1 MLNKLNKKERVID
14 KRTIS
19 EIYGI
24 KEHLYIKPNERYKN
38 IKNIIYTGPTK
49 KNAIRLS
56 SNMINKQRNEPF
68 HRIKSSIVIQ
78 LLLSSE
84 NKHNEEINQE
94 ENNLKNDKPL
104 NLSEILSEKKK
115 VSLEEL
121 LKIEYLILDL
131 REAKE
136 YLKCHIKN
144 SISYPSN
151 LISQD
156 NFNREMY
163 MMKNKENKIIIVYH
177 KDEKNGMSIADLLT
191 SKGFNNI
198 YLISGGFYEFSKLF
212 PEYLIGDDYKKY
224 IDEKAKRLKE
234 KEIIF
239 EKRNKYHYRA
249 NSEIINNDNVINSEI
264 NKKSF
269 SSRNLLKNQSQAF
282 NSNRKRNPIK
292 INNNF
297 L

>member
-1 MLNKLNKKERVID
+1 MFYKLNNKERVID
-14 KRTIS
+14 NRTIS

-144 SISYPSN
+144 SISYP
-151 LISQD
+151 
-156 NFNREMY
+156 
-163 MMKNKENKIIIVYH
+163 
-177 KDEKNGMSIADLLT
+177 
-191 SKGFNNI
+191 
-198 YLISGGFYEFSKLF
+198 
-212 PEYLIGDDYKKY
+212 
-224 IDEKAKRLKE
+224 
-234 KEIIF
+234 
-239 EKRNKYHYRA
+239 
-249 NSEIINNDNVINSEI
+249 
-264 NKKSF
+264 
-269 SSRNLLKNQSQAF
+269 
-282 NSNRKRNPIK
+282 
-292 INNNF
+292 
-297 L
+297 